1 MEHNTSLEF
10 IIPVRQTVFHNNFP
24 TYSASVCQSTI
35 FYRTISHAPETLDF
49 NNKTKLFRTFLMGS
63 WISHHITCFSKCR
76 HIYYVRAW
84 NAVGNLL
91 YKMNGVWFGW
101 QFVMLNGWE
110 FVLSCN
116 MYFVESPSFTKWLYV
131 LPVATIALNVS
142 IRMYVQF
149 GENISF
155 FNVLLKFLS
164 FKVCYE
170 YGIRQKAVYTVVIY
184 K

>member
-1 MEHNTSLEF
+1 MNTINTWLELV
-10 IIPVRQTVFHNNFP
+10 IPTRQTVFQHNFH
-24 TYSASVCQSTI
+24 TYSASLCQSTI
-35 FYRTISHAPETLDF
+35 FYRSISQAPETLDF
-49 NNKTKLFRTFLMGS
+49 NNNKTKLFRTSLMGS

-131 LPVATIALNVS
+131 LPVATTALNVS

-149 GENISF
+149 GGNISF
-155 FNVLLKFLS
+155 FS
-164 FKVCYE
+164 FSMFCWSF
-170 YGIRQKAVYTVVIY
+170 
-184 K
+184 

>member
-1 MEHNTSLEF
+1 
-10 IIPVRQTVFHNNFP
+10 
-24 TYSASVCQSTI
+24 
-35 FYRTISHAPETLDF
+35 
-49 NNKTKLFRTFLMGS
+49 MGS
-63 WISHHITCFSKCR
+63 GISHHITCFSKCR

-131 LPVATIALNVS
+131 ATVALNVS
-142 IRMYVQF
+142 IRMCVQF
-149 GENISF
+149 GGNILLF

-164 FKVCYE
+164 FKVCFEWDKTKRDVMLWSIYN
-170 YGIRQKAVYTVVIY
+170 AVRWDLNGV
-184 K
+184 